1 MSFGQAVS
9 SFFSN
14 YANFQGRTQRSG
26 YWWVVLFLVLVS
38 FVLWFVDLQLFAGL
52 WSQDLLDQGSG
63 PLSIVFGLAII
74 VPVIA
79 LGVRR
84 LHDTNRS
91 GWWVLLGFIPIIGS
105 IVLFVFYVLDSTP
118 GDNQYGPNPKGVQP
132 GQAQL

>member
-14 YANFQGRTQRSG
+14 YANFQGRTRRSG
-26 YWWVVLFLVLVS
+26 YWWVVLFLVVIS
-38 FVLWFVDLQLFAGL
+38 AVLWFVDLQLFAGV
-52 WSQDLLDQGSG
+52 WPQDLLDQGSG
-63 PLSIVFGLAII
+63 PISIVFGLAII

-91 GWWVLLGFIPIIGS
+91 GWWVLLGFIPLIGS

-118 GDNQYGPNPKGVQP
+118 GDNQYGPNPKGVDA
-132 GQAQL
+132 GGV

>member
-14 YANFQGRTQRSG
+14 YANFQGRTRRSG
-26 YWWVVLFLVLVS
+26 YWWVVLFLVVIS
-38 FVLWFVDLQLFAGL
+38 AVLWFVDLQLFAGV
-52 WSQDLLDQGSG
+52 WPQDLLDQGSG
-63 PLSIVFGLAII
+63 PISIVFGLAII

-91 GWWVLLGFIPIIGS
+91 GWWVLLGFIPLIGS

-118 GDNQYGPNPKGVQP
+118 GENKYGPNPKGVDA
-132 GQAQL
+132 GGV

>member
-118 GDNQYGPNPKGVQP
+118 GDNQYGPNPKGVDV
-132 GQAQL
+132 GGV

>member
-26 YWWVVLFLVLVS
+26 YWWVALFLVLVS

-52 WSQDLLDQGSG
+52 WPQDLLDQGSG
-63 PLSIVFGLAII
+63 PISIVFGLAII

-91 GWWVLLGFIPIIGS
+91 GWWVLLGFIPLIGS

-118 GDNQYGPNPKGVQP
+118 GDNQYGPNPKGVDA
-132 GQAQL
+132 GGV

>member
-14 YANFQGRTQRSG
+14 YANFQGRTRRSG
-26 YWWVVLFLVLVS
+26 YWWVVLFLVVIS
-38 FVLWFVDLQLFAGL
+38 AVLWFVDLQLFAGL
-52 WSQDLLDQGSG
+52 WPQDLLDQGSG
-63 PLSIVFGLAII
+63 PISIVFGLAII

-91 GWWVLLGFIPIIGS
+91 GWWVLLGFIPLIGS

-118 GDNQYGPNPKGVQP
+118 GDNQYGPNPKGVDA
-132 GQAQL
+132 GGV